1 MKVLFHKCALED
13 YIFFQKH
20 DKAIFN
26 RINLL
31 IKDIVVTPFSGIG
44 KPESLKYSLSGFWS
58 RRINQEHR
66 LVYSVEKEVIY
77 ILKCKYH
84 YSK

>member
-1 MKVLFHKCALED
+1 MKILFYQNAWDEYL
-13 YIFFQKH
+13 FFQKH

-31 IKDIVVTPFSGIG
+31 IKDISRSPFEGIG
-44 KPESLKYSLSGFWS
+44 KHELLKHSLTSLWS
-58 RRINQEHR
+58 RRITQEHR
-66 LVYSVEKEVIY
+66 LVYTIESETIY
-77 ILKCKYH
+77 ILQCKYH